1 MVPFPPLLQVPHSVL
16 TILTLIIA
24 RTSTSSITTIVLP
37 SSGGLTPDN
46 VGEAAVTAGVMGVD
60 VSSGIEQTGKPGVK
74 DVSVMKSFIANARS

>member
-1 MVPFPPLLQVPHSVL
+1 MHL
-16 TILTLIIA
+16 
-24 RTSTSSITTIVLP
+24 

-74 DVSVMKSFIANARS
+74 DVPVMKSFIANARS